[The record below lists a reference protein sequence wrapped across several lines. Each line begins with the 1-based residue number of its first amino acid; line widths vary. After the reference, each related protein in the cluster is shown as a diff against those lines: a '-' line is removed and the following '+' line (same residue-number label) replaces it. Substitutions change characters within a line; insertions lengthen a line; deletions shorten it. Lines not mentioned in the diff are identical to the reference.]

1 MTKGKWK
8 RLTINGVD
16 FGAGENGMRST
27 PRARAAT
34 LRIALDEGG
43 KTAQSIASL
52 LGKDNGTIVQKDEG
66 ASDVVQIQ
74 MWSGCELE
82 KVTVEEGGIVALT
95 FAFGAYSE
103 QYIRQDSDSDSE
115 SESESEGSSES
126 SSSAEE

>member
-1 MTKGKWK
+1 MTKKMK
-8 RLTINGVD
+8 RLNINGVD
-16 FGAGENGMRST
+16 FGVGENGMRST

-34 LRIALDEGG
+34 LRIKLDEEG
-43 KTAQSIASL
+43 KVARSVASL

-115 SESESEGSSES
+115 SESEGSSES